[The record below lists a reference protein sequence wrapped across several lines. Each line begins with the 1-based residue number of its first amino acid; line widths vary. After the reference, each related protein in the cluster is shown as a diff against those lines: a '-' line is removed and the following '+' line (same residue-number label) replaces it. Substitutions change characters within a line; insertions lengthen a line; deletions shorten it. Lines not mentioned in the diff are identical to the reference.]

1 MCLRPGTA
9 YPEIVKTCYNGWN
22 GLEGEGAQYGYWNGK
37 VARNYGSNACLKKY
51 RAKNLATSA
60 QPTSANGWWERS
72 VSPAYAADFAY
83 VNSYGNP
90 GSYGS
95 ASFAD
100 GVCPCFC
107 HVLLLIY
114 YSMRAPKAQ
123 KPERRMQ
130 IERTQVPEKRV

>member
-9 YPEIVKTCYNGWN
+9 YPEIVETCYNGWN
-22 GLEGEGAQYGYWNGK
+22 GLEGEGTQYEYWNGK
-37 VARNYGSNACLKKY
+37 VTKNYSSNACLKKY

-60 QPTSANGWWERS
+60 QPTSASYWWERS
-72 VSPAYAADFAY
+72 V
-83 VNSYGNP
+83 NP
-90 GSYGS
+90 GSAAYFAIVHTAGYPNDISS
-95 ASFAD
+95 ASTAS

-107 HVLLLIY
+107 HALLLIY

-130 IERTQVPEKRV
+130 IERTQVPEK